1 MIRKCLK
8 IICPCW
14 FRVWIKVLG
23 LFPVLC
29 PFPSQFLSASGP
41 CFCPRSMYMSAQN
54 WKTVKNRLSE
64 NLVWSKF
71 RSDLSFLIIIWRLT
85 FKNDA
90 FSLNSTEF
98 TRWAYPSN
106 CIWFTCDHDRY
117 VWLNQIKNSLY
128 LAWIPRKFVIFSEK
142 LYLWSRWICL
152 CFKSFLKR
160 NRSCHFV
167 IIWTLVGRFDFFRV
181 LRVHRIVILFVLEL
195 ILSYVFKNMFL
206 PWGRSEV

>member
-1 MIRKCLK
+1 
-8 IICPCW
+8 
-14 FRVWIKVLG
+14 
-23 LFPVLC
+23 
-29 PFPSQFLSASGP
+29 
-41 CFCPRSMYMSAQN
+41 MSAQN
-54 WKTVKNRLSE
+54 WLTVKNRLSE

-128 LAWIPRKFVIFSEK
+128 LAWIPGKFVIFFWKTLPVIEMDMSVFQKFFEA
-142 LYLWSRWICL
+142 
-152 CFKSFLKR
+152 KSFLPFCYYLDSR
-160 NRSCHFV
+160 WTFWLLPRTQGTPDCNLFCPWNHF
-167 IIWTLVGRFDFFRV
+167 IICFQK
-181 LRVHRIVILFVLEL
+181 
-195 ILSYVFKNMFL
+195 YVL
-206 PWGRSEV
+206 PWGRSEVLHKVLGYFFRHRSS